1 MEIRLSR
8 EHIELNF
15 DLGWGPLGWHMGDM
29 PSIEGDRV
37 GGVRKTQEI
46 SKGSFLSHTHQN
58 IHNGKSGYL
67 GGTLS

>member
-15 DLGWGPLGWHMGDM
+15 GLGWGPLGWHMGDM

-37 GGVRKTQEI
+37 GGVKKTQEI
-46 SKGSFLSHTHQN
+46 SKESFLFYTHPN
-58 IHNGKSGYL
+58 IHKGKSGYL